1 MPQMKSLTFIGAG
14 SSPISYEVVDE
25 PARQEISGLTAAV
38 GAIQQNKADRSDI
51 PTKVSQLQNDSEYI
65 TMADIFPVGSVCITT
80 SNVSPDATYGG
91 TWSLIHKRLKAAI
104 VETFVAYDETNIDTA
119 TATSV
124 AVIDGN
130 SIQIRLQFKT
140 AVSLGDSDVRL
151 GQFNFAKLGISQKY
165 SEIVPAIFDGGNGI
179 ADVRINNTGLM
190 ESVDVIIKGT
200 GTTLAA
206 GNTGQLRANLMIK
219 PEWTLDSACDE
230 FHWVRTA

>member
-1 MPQMKSLTFIGAG
+1 MPQMKTVTMDGKT
-14 SSPISYEVVDE
+14 YEIVDE
-25 PARQEISGLTAAV
+25 QARTALGGLVSSV
-38 GAIQQNKADRSDI
+38 GQMQQNKADRSDI

-65 TMADIFPVGSVCITT
+65 TMAEIFPVGSVCITT

-104 VETFVAYDETNIDTA
+104 VEGFVAYDETNIDTA

-124 AVIDGN
+124 AAIDGN
-130 SIQIRLQFKT
+130 SIQVRLQFKT
-140 AVSLGDSDVRL
+140 AVTLGDADVTL
-151 GQFNFAKLGISQKY
+151 GQINLSKLGITQKY

-179 ADVRINNTGLM
+179 ADVRINTTGLM

-206 GNTGQLRANLMIK
+206 GSTGQLRANLMIK
-219 PEWTLDSACDE
+219 TDYMVDSACDE

>member
-1 MPQMKSLTFIGAG
+1 MPQMKTVTMDGKT
-14 SSPISYEVVDE
+14 YEIVDE
-25 PARQEISGLTAAV
+25 QARTALGGLASSV
-38 GAIQQNKADRSDI
+38 GQMQQNKADRSDI

-65 TMADIFPVGSVCITT
+65 TMAEIFPVGSVCITT
-80 SNVSPDATYGG
+80 SNVSPEATYGG

-104 VETFVAYDETNIDTA
+104 VEDFVAYDETNIDTA

-124 AVIDGN
+124 AAIDGN
-130 SIQIRLQFKT
+130 SIQVRLQFKT
-140 AVSLGDSDVRL
+140 AVTLGDSDATL
-151 GQFNFAKLGISQKY
+151 GQFNFAKLGITQKY

-179 ADVRINNTGLM
+179 ADVRINNTGLIQ
-190 ESVDVIIKGT
+190 SVDVIIKGT

>member
-1 MPQMKSLTFIGAG
+1 MPQMKTVTMDGKT
-14 SSPISYEVVDE
+14 YEIVDE
-25 PARQEISGLTAAV
+25 QARTALGGLASSV
-38 GAIQQNKADRSDI
+38 GQMQQNKADRSDI

-65 TMADIFPVGSVCITT
+65 TMAEIFPVGSVCITT
-80 SNVSPDATYGG
+80 SNVSPEATYGG

-104 VETFVAYDETNIDTA
+104 VEKFVTYDETNIDTA
-119 TATSV
+119 TATSI

-130 SIQIRLQFKT
+130 SIQVRLQFKT
-140 AVSLGDSDVRL
+140 AVSLGDSDVTL
-151 GQFNFAKLGISQKY
+151 GQFNFAKLGITQKY

-206 GNTGQLRANLMIK
+206 GNTGQLRASLMIK